1 MMNHISCEELKRK
14 FDQKDQFILVNALDE
29 SRFRAMHIPGSI
41 NVCKDED
48 IQRCLTR
55 DDVIIIYCT
64 DEACNRSI
72 RLYQRLEALG
82 YQHIFRFA
90 GGLREWESAG
100 YELVGEMAA

>member
-1 MMNHISCEELKRK
+1 MNHISCEELKRK
-14 FDQKDQFILVNALDE
+14 FDQEDKFILVNALE
-29 SRFRAMHIPGSI
+29 EARFRAMHIPGSV

-48 IQRCLTR
+48 IQRCLTL

-82 YQHIFRFA
+82 YQKIFRFA

-100 YELVGEMAA
+100 FELVGEMAA